1 MGTEPVAE
9 CAALHMRTADMQD
22 THVRSAGAQQGIQL
36 AEEKAAPVFEVCPES
51 KLVSCFEEFADS
63 IISICGG
70 E

>member
-1 MGTEPVAE
+1 MDDFETKVIGTIE
-9 CAALHMRTADMQD
+9 
-22 THVRSAGAQQGIQL
+22 RSEDIQI

-51 KLVSCFEEFADS
+51 ELVSRFEELAES